1 MANYQLGPKF
11 QCHGFTVGAIY
22 PTTPSVCDILSGVKS
37 ILDLTPAFYTA
48 VVCFDSSPNLSVIL
62 SSNSVVASLHVF
74 ISGKSFLPVF
84 FFDIVTF
91 CIRVSS
97 ITMLT
102 TELVLAIRVSALCMA
117 SPLIYLFSFND
128 INNPTDG
135 HSKVMLFAF

>member
-1 MANYQLGPKF
+1 M
-11 QCHGFTVGAIY
+11 
-22 PTTPSVCDILSGVKS
+22 
-37 ILDLTPAFYTA
+37 
-48 VVCFDSSPNLSVIL
+48 
-62 SSNSVVASLHVF
+62 
-74 ISGKSFLPVF
+74 FLYLVSHFCLF

-117 SPLIYLFSFND
+117 SPLIYLFCFND